1 MEKLKEHKHQVVYA
15 VLIVVILLLLIRGKQ
30 GRYAI
35 STTGQ
40 GERAF
45 VLDTKTSQLWRRTTS
60 TSTYLGTNK
69 NPTHEP
75 ISR

>member
-15 VLIVVILLLLIRGKQ
+15 VLVVVILLLLIRGKQ

-35 STTGQ
+35 STGQ
-40 GERAF
+40 GEKTF
-45 VLDTKTSQLWRRTTS
+45 VLDTKTSQLWLRKTG